1 MAGVTPDAT
10 MGTSVVRCSEEAMPT
25 HTRGRLDGRTAIVT
39 GAGDGIGAATV
50 RRFVD
55 DGCRVVLSDSSGR
68 AEPLAAALGPDNAIY
83 QQVDLSDAERTPRLV
98 DTAMRAWG
106 RLDIV
111 VANAGVMPVGSI
123 QEHSVVDFRHAL
135 EVNTVSTFTL
145 VQAGVRHM
153 QHGASIVTI
162 ASVQAL
168 QGHAERIGY
177 NASKGALVA
186 MTRSMAVDLAPQGI
200 RVNAVCPGT
209 IDTPLY
215 RRHLASV
222 TDAKAIEQET
232 IRLHPIGRIGR
243 PEEVADAVSF
253 LASDEASFITGVI
266 LPVDGGYTMAKT

>member
-1 MAGVTPDAT
+1 
-10 MGTSVVRCSEEAMPT
+10 
-25 HTRGRLDGRTAIVT
+25 
-39 GAGDGIGAATV
+39 
-50 RRFVD
+50 
-55 DGCRVVLSDSSGR
+55 
-68 AEPLAAALGPDNAIY
+68 
-83 QQVDLSDAERTPRLV
+83 
-98 DTAMRAWG
+98 
-106 RLDIV
+106 
-111 VANAGVMPVGSI
+111 
-123 QEHSVVDFRHAL
+123 
-135 EVNTVSTFTL
+135 
-145 VQAGVRHM
+145 M
-153 QHGASIVTI
+153 QRGASIVTV

-222 TDAKAIEQET
+222 TDAKAIEQEA